1 MRCPGDVP
9 PRLGHVVRS
18 EEGLGGEGRPYLLRG
33 VRTPGRAVCQNLGNG
48 LSDLVVADVVAREA
62 GPAGWAAPGGPKD
75 VGSRVSIGWVDLD
88 GVVNMRDVGGL
99 PTADGRSVRTGRLLR
114 SDNLQ
119 DLTERDIRR
128 LIDDYGVHRHRRP
141 AQQRRV
147 PRRGARPAVRDAAHP
162 PPPLAL
168 PRRRGRGDRGDA
180 LVLPWQDEATKERLR
195 SHDDDYW
202 ASHYLGYLADRPDS
216 VSGALRVVASSPGAT
231 VVHCAAG
238 KDRTGTVVGM
248 ALAVAGVPDEE
259 IVADYVATAER
270 IERIIERLI
279 SRPAYADNLRGRPI
293 EDHLPRP
300 ETMARILQVLDERF
314 GGVAGWLVA
323 QGWTEEETEALR
335 SRLVG

>member
-1 MRCPGDVP
+1 M
-9 PRLGHVVRS
+9 
-18 EEGLGGEGRPYLLRG
+18 
-33 VRTPGRAVCQNLGNG
+33 
-48 LSDLVVADVVAREA
+48 
-62 GPAGWAAPGGPKD
+62 
-75 VGSRVSIGWVDLD
+75 SIGWVDLD

-99 PTADGRSVRTGRLLR
+99 PTADGRTVRTGRLLR

-128 LIDDYGVHRHRRP
+128 LIDDYGVTDIVDLRSNVEYHAEGPGPLSATPLTHHRHSLF
-141 AQQRRV
+141 
-147 PRRGARPAVRDAAHP
+147 RD
-162 PPPLAL
+162 
-168 PRRRGRGDRGDA
+168 DEVEVTVESA
-180 LVLPWQDEATKERLR
+180 LVLPWQNEDTKERLR

-300 ETMARILQVLDERF
+300 ETMARILQVLEERF
-314 GGVAGWLVA
+314 GGAAGWLVT

-335 SRLVG
+335 RRLVG